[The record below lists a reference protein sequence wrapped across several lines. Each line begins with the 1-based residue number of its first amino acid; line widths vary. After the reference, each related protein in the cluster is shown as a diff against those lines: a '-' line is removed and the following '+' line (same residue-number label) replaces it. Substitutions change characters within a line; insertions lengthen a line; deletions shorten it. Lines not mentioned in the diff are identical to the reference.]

1 VKKFGFDLDSESVE
15 SVDIEG
21 VLFPVGVGKAVLRHQ
36 TPHLPGRCCLPRADP
51 LLTERDFVRA
61 SFRGNLPGCERG
73 QMAAE
78 SRTWLSA
85 DVVRENILVRS
96 KPRAIKSFRGASSVA
111 T

>member
-1 VKKFGFDLDSESVE
+1 
-15 SVDIEG
+15 
-21 VLFPVGVGKAVLRHQ
+21 
-36 TPHLPGRCCLPRADP
+36 
-51 LLTERDFVRA
+51 
-61 SFRGNLPGCERG
+61 
-73 QMAAE
+73 MAAE